1 MIDYYTLFYNIYK
14 RRMANALMVW
24 IVESV
29 EGVVALK
36 HYY

>member
-14 RRMANALMVW
+14 CRMANAQMVW
-24 IVESV
+24 IVECV
-29 EGVVALK
+29 ESVVASK